1 MNIRDSYQ
9 RISHPWGFLFSTLML
24 LLLGLAS
31 CAGCGKHPAPE
42 PPVAQSA
49 GAPTA
54 PQAVPAAAQQTS
66 VPAAAVPQDA
76 HPPQRAVSDTD
87 FFTRIRLWQPWKPTV
102 LPSDALERTN
112 RRLAPFTKDYEAEVL
127 SMDAYEEKM
136 YQIGAV
142 ELGNLRLA
150 RWLIDNDRDD
160 KAAALYARR
169 AYAENPD
176 DFETLITFAC
186 RGGLVPYGEEMTA
199 AFRRLHEMQ
208 PAHPFVLHKFA
219 LCIYPTQP
227 AEALGYAQKAQQLDP
242 RYLAFGAEGLCY
254 FQMGDYPKALAA
266 FQRAY
271 PVAPEKLKP
280 GSGEQVRYVLEVME
294 NEALQTILQRKRE
307 RGIPLMYPA
316 MWSH

>member
-1 MNIRDSYQ
+1 MKPTRPNILMHR
-9 RISHPWGFLFSTLML
+9 WGLGLFWLW
-24 LLLGLAS
+24 LLLGGCS
-31 CAGCGKHPAPE
+31 GCGKHPAPE

-54 PQAVPAAAQQTS
+54 PQAVPAEARQTP
-66 VPAAAVPQDA
+66 VPAAVPQDA
-76 HPPQRAVSDTD
+76 PPAQRAVSDTD
-87 FFTRIRLWQPWKPTV
+87 FFARTREWIPWEPTV
-102 LPSDALERTN
+102 VSTDAHKRSQKRIKPLYQRYKTGHMPLEEYQKKMQQINAEELGTLTYA
-112 RRLAPFTKDYEAEVL
+112 RRLAEN
-127 SMDAYEEKM
+127 DA
-136 YQIGAV
+136 
-142 ELGNLRLA
+142 N
-150 RWLIDNDRDD
+150 
-160 KAAALYARR
+160 AATYARK

-208 PAHPFVLHKFA
+208 PAHPFVLHKLA